1 MVAAGN
7 YIMLTIVVVNQ
18 IKVKALKLYIIDIP
32 IKHIKQF
39 ERTCYSDY
47 AYEVIDNN
55 TSHNIS

>member
-32 IKHIKQF
+32 IKHINSLKGLVIVIL
-39 ERTCYSDY
+39 RSD
-47 AYEVIDNN
+47 ANMK
-55 TSHNIS
+55 

>member
-32 IKHIKQF
+32 IKHINSFKGL
-39 ERTCYSDY
+39 
-47 AYEVIDNN
+47 VIVIHRNN
-55 TSHNIS
+55 ANLK